1 MTGHT
6 ADISNICEY
15 PWYDR
20 VIFRYQP
27 ITYPYFP
34 VILGRYLGP
43 AIDVGS
49 AMTYKILKANGEHV
63 CRTIVCLLKPTKLA
77 CSYHK
82 QLRNEF
88 EASVLESLGP
98 ADTISGFYYKECTD
112 LTPDIYYYEKFDED
126 GAEGSPDESPS
137 LTATSEFNDR
147 YLDLYLMIP
156 WGSGKAKGTHDQA
169 GARQLQ

>member
-82 QLRNEF
+82 QLRNDF

-112 LTPDIYYYEKFDED
+112 LTPDIIIMKNLMRTVLKEVRM
-126 GAEGSPDESPS
+126 S
-137 LTATSEFNDR
+137 LHHSLPPQNLMTGIWTFTS
-147 YLDLYLMIP
+147 
-156 WGSGKAKGTHDQA
+156 
-169 GARQLQ
+169 